1 LGHRD
6 ETKEREESW
15 NAFWPFN
22 THRGGSNDA
31 SQVKARDGE
40 LRGGTGCLGACC
52 KGALQGEL
60 CASPEP
66 LELLA
71 SPVSPRLDKS
81 CCDKS

>member
-15 NAFWPFN
+15 KAFWPFN
-22 THRGGSNDA
+22 TQRGGSDDA
-31 SQVKARDGE
+31 SEVKTRDGE
-40 LRGGTGCLGACC
+40 LRGGCC

-60 CASPEP
+60 CIARGP

-71 SPVSPRLDKS
+71 PPVSPGLDKS